1 MPNGPSVFARDFVK
15 ATQEILRAGVLTA
28 VPGVRPAPPLRLMIR
43 PQPACFMY
51 GAASR
56 AHCRA
61 IALPMPR
68 LPPETIAFLPC
79 SCRSMRSPQSKSLGS
94 SPFIVEPKDFKEVH
108 SAEILRAPGYVPCHF
123 DWREKSFLDPSH
135 LLAMMG
141 RRLPH
146 LAYFA
151 PLREHRILAALPKVL
166 LIFRPQ
172 VVLPA

>member
-1 MPNGPSVFARDFVK
+1 
-15 ATQEILRAGVLTA
+15 
-28 VPGVRPAPPLRLMIR
+28 
-43 PQPACFMY
+43 
-51 GAASR
+51 
-56 AHCRA
+56 
-61 IALPMPR
+61 MPR
-68 LPPETIAFLPC
+68 LPPVTIAFLPC
-79 SCRSMRSPQSKSLGS
+79 SCRSMRSPQSKSLGP

-108 SAEILRAPGYVPCHF
+108 SAEIPRAPGYVPCHL
-123 DWREKSFLDPSH
+123 DWREKSFLDPSR

-172 VVLPA
+172 VVLPAPVRAGTFFRPGTRACRVPASVPDRRHEAPCSSPPNIRKLGPCP